1 MWKDEDDQ
9 EEGLTL
15 LPNKNMFKKLQIEG
29 ETTEKQY
36 E

>member
-9 EEGLTL
+9 EEGLT